1 MKPRPYGKV
10 LGFRV
15 LICRAGDVRSG
26 RRGRRPLQGGCK
38 CGAWRVCL
46 TRCEF
51 TVSLLRSFRRSPVG
65 VGVLDDPL
73 FKQKRPIGAFSQ
85 LLRRGADT
93 SAVGHG
99 RHRRAGKAGGA
110 TAQKRF
116 YLGKTKE
123 MGWISSL
130 RQRLQ
135 QANRR
140 VPPHRFSRPVRPF
153 SPSAPSGRSRV
164 SSRRRGNRTGK

>member
-1 MKPRPYGKV
+1 MPRGGRTFGSSRTPTPTGWLQMWGLARMSYAVRVYGVAFAFVSQKPR
-10 LGFRV
+10 R
-15 LICRAGDVRSG
+15 
-26 RRGRRPLQGGCK
+26 
-38 CGAWRVCL
+38 
-46 TRCEF
+46 
-51 TVSLLRSFRRSPVG
+51 

-164 SSRRRGNRTGK
+164 PSRRRGNRTGK

>member
-1 MKPRPYGKV
+1 MPRGGRTFGSSRTPTPTGWLQMWGLARMSYAVRVYGVAFAFVSQKP
-10 LGFRV
+10 
-15 LICRAGDVRSG
+15 
-26 RRGRRPLQGGCK
+26 RRGRRP
-38 CGAWRVCL
+38 
-46 TRCEF
+46 
-51 TVSLLRSFRRSPVG
+51 RRPAFQTKTPHRG
-65 VGVLDDPL
+65 V
-73 FKQKRPIGAFSQ
+73 FI
-85 LLRRGADT
+85 T
-93 SAVGHG
+93 SAARSAQFQIRPRSGHLRPVGHG

-116 YLGKTKE
+116 SLGKTKE

-140 VPPHRFSRPVRPF
+140 VPPHRLSRPVRPF